1 MIKDFSEIQE
11 KKKMLNYIL
20 DTLED
25 RKYLLI
31 IGTSSCYHID
41 RDDRMFLCKL
51 FREIERRTRAS
62 DDFEAGFEFGDIG
75 SENDN
80 NYSRAVCHERS
91 ITRRQLTLKNRLES
105 RTIRFP
111 KDHPSPFPLL
121 SFSSLNPPRDIRF
134 PRTKTI
140 SAPPAFVVAPCQW
153 KMEGLLIFIRSPE
166 FTLLL

>member
-1 MIKDFSEIQE
+1 
-11 KKKMLNYIL
+11 MLNYIL

-134 PRTKTI
+134 PRTENDQRATCLRCCALPVKNGRIIDLYSI
-140 SAPPAFVVAPCQW
+140 SR
-153 KMEGLLIFIRSPE
+153 IYT
-166 FTLLL
+166 FTLICE

>member
-1 MIKDFSEIQE
+1 MIKDFSEIQ
-11 KKKMLNYIL
+11 KKKNVKLYLGYIG
-20 DTLED
+20 
-25 RKYLLI
+25 KYLLI

-140 SAPPAFVVAPCQW
+140 SAPPAFVVAPCQ
-153 KMEGLLIFIRSPE
+153 
-166 FTLLL
+166 